1 MARQHIVIGRSIIAE
16 MGYTSSAEDI
26 RQCRQDFIAMA
37 DEENVNM
44 IKICN
49 GQDFYSL
56 STCRDLLFHVKEH
69 RFTIP
74 QIKDALDVLKLK
86 FLGFEIKS
94 QNAIAKFKEM
104 YSKESDLTSL
114 ALWHEFEQ
122 QYPDTF
128 AGMYQFWCLKK

>member
-1 MARQHIVIGRSIIAE
+1 
-16 MGYTSSAEDI
+16 
-26 RQCRQDFIAMA
+26 
-37 DEENVNM
+37 
-44 IKICN
+44 
-49 GQDFYSL
+49 
-56 STCRDLLFHVKEH
+56 LFHVKEH

-74 QIKDALDVLKLK
+74 QIEDALDVLKLK
-86 FLGFEIKS
+86 FLGFEMKD

-104 YSKESDLTSL
+104 YSKESDPTYL